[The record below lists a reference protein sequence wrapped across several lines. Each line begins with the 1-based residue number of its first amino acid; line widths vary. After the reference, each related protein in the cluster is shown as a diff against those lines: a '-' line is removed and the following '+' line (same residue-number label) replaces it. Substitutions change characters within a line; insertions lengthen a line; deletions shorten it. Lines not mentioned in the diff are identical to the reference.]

1 MRRDLTKDDAHSLG
15 VCIDTNNFAHSFDR
29 FDVVHDHGEAKVDE
43 RANRQWGLGFD
54 EDSGARNVG
63 HVLVEE
69 CIERAEVCMELMG
82 RKAEVP
88 PFVMECA
95 MLVNDLENL
104 DFESHDI
111 EATLTSLMSE
121 LQVEPYEDEPF

>member
-1 MRRDLTKDDAHSLG
+1 MRD
-15 VCIDTNNFAHSFDR
+15 
-29 FDVVHDHGEAKVDE
+29 DVVASQMRQAYHSVRAAKTSI
-43 RANRQWGLGFD
+43 
-54 EDSGARNVG
+54 EDLKYQIRRLIAS
-63 HVLVEE
+63 LEE